1 MKRILPKIF
10 IWCIGLSLITVVI
23 ILSFELLTEWLYDE
37 HQLPKNYGKVQTELH
52 LGKGKRQPLIVA
64 LGGSEGGNGWNAGQ
78 GYRKFLN
85 ERGYA
90 FLPIAYFGL
99 DGIPE
104 KLDRIALNGVHDAV
118 LNSAKNPNINENC
131 IAIIGV
137 SKGAELALLLASY
150 YPEYKAVVALS
161 PSNVNFTS
169 TTNPMIKISFPM
181 VMNTSSFSMNGK
193 ALPFVPASWK
203 AKLKGFSGDF
213 LGFYEEMLTNISAV
227 ELAAIK
233 VENINGGIFL
243 VSGKNDDLWPSTAMS
258 EMMMERLELNNFS
271 HHFEHIEFDGDHYSW
286 GPSMVK
292 VDDFLSKN
300 IMSKNN
306 SNCKQLH

>member
-1 MKRILPKIF
+1 MKKIIPRIF
-10 IWCIGLSLITVVI
+10 IWCLGLLLIPTVIV
-23 ILSFELLTEWLYDE
+23 LSFELLTEWLYDE

-64 LGGSEGGNGWNAGQ
+64 LGGSEGGNSWNASV

-104 KLDRIALNGVHDAV
+104 KLDRIALNGVHEAV
-118 LNSAKNPNINENC
+118 LNAAKNPNINENC

-169 TTNPMIKISFPM
+169 TTNPMVKISFPL
-181 VMNTSSFSMNGK
+181 VMDTPSFSIDGK
-193 ALPFVPASWK
+193 SLPFVPASWK

-213 LGFYEEMLTNISAV
+213 LGFYEDMLANKSAV
-227 ELAAIK
+227 KLATIK
-233 VENINGGIFL
+233 VENINGAIFM
-243 VSGKNDDLWPSTAMS
+243 VSGKYDNLWPSSAMS
-258 EMMMERLELNNFS
+258 EMMMARLTLNNFS
-271 HHFEHIEFDGDHYSW
+271 HHFEHLEFDGDHYSW
-286 GPSMVK
+286 GPSMVE
-292 VDDFLSKN
+292 VDDFLSEQ

-306 SNCKQLH
+306 LDCR